1 MQEAQ
6 RIAAADAIVKL
17 LRALPDAVSLEQ
29 LELTTRDNPRMVL
42 KARVAAERM
51 QHLEAAISQLLNN
64 LSADFVGSR
73 QLGKQDVMIRQ
84 PPSAAAGNYM
94 LEVVFTLP

>member
-1 MQEAQ
+1 
-6 RIAAADAIVKL
+6 
-17 LRALPDAVSLEQ
+17 
-29 LELTTRDNPRMVL
+29 
-42 KARVAAERM
+42 
-51 QHLEAAISQLLNN
+51 

-84 PPSAAAGNYM
+84 PPSAAAAGNYM